1 MKDSTQIGRSFQD
14 KVGGILKTF
23 AAEYPK
29 RVSLVEEQDI
39 CLQNGDR
46 VRPDFHI
53 AIDEPH
59 ERRHYL
65 LECQNRTKTSQEIS
79 RKIRTIRGLSNWM
92 TFFFIYPDDVSETFK
107 NSLKAQGIQ
116 PMSLTDL
123 SQWATNA
130 SRTLRLTEGEQPEGK
145 RVEIWQIAPVVAQ
158 ESLQRILPR
167 LWLAGKRA
175 WTAAMKPTRKLIFL
189 AGIAAILWHVVKPIA
204 EYILSQSETGSQLVA
219 ESADRA
225 RNLRYAI
232 QDKTENILVGPAT
245 ETDRRTQLL
254 ARANKEFIRVLTTD
268 PFRSL
273 QQLQIARVTW
283 RDAQNQAIAHLVLP
297 IISSNLLQTLTTS
310 FTSQQLT
317 GILNSVRTEVPPY
330 SAGVLAAENMTELL
344 RMGAS
349 KKGKN
354 GTTQY
359 EIGLGSP
366 EYAPQLPGP
375 TDYEIIAFGD
385 QLLAGLPYA
394 ISNNIIGSIRIQQH
408 SMVLSEVI
416 LPGWESP
423 IYIVHFSP
431 PAEIKWKMKSGGF
444 LEESNS
450 FYVFMPPNEWRQPT
464 P

>member
-123 SQWATNA
+123 SRWTANA
-130 SRTLRLTEGEQPEGK
+130 SRTLRLTEQEQPEGK

-158 ESLQRILPR
+158 ESLQRIFPR
-167 LWLAGKRA
+167 LWLASKRA
-175 WTAAMKPTRKLIFL
+175 WTKAMKLTRTLIFL
-189 AGIAAILWHVVKPIA
+189 AGVAAILWHVVKPIA
-204 EYILSQSETGSQLVA
+204 EYTLSYFEVRSQFVA
-219 ESADRA
+219 ELADKA

-232 QDKTENILVGPAT
+232 QDNTQSILFGPGT
-245 ETDRRTQLL
+245 ETDRRTQHT
-254 ARANKEFIRVLTTD
+254 ARANNEFTKTLDTD
-268 PFRSL
+268 PFRSF
-273 QQLQIARVTW
+273 QLLPIARVTCQ
-283 RDAQNQAIAHLVLP
+283 DAQNQAIARLVLP
-297 IISSNLLQTLTTS
+297 IISSNLLQTLTAS
-310 FTSQQLT
+310 ITSQQLT
-317 GILNSVRTEVPPY
+317 GILNLVRTEVPPD
-330 SAGVLAAENMTELL
+330 SSGVLTAQNMTELL

-349 KKGKN
+349 TKGATKR
-354 GTTQY
+354 
-359 EIGLGSP
+359 EIELGNP
-366 EYAPQLPGP
+366 EYAPHLPSP
-375 TDYEIIAFGD
+375 TGDEIATFCD
-385 QLLAGLPYA
+385 RLLAALPNA
-394 ISNNIIGSIRIQQH
+394 ISNNIIGSLRIQQH
-408 SMVLSEVI
+408 SMVLSDV
-416 LPGWESP
+416 
-423 IYIVHFSP
+423 V
-431 PAEIKWKMKSGGF
+431 
-444 LEESNS
+444 
-450 FYVFMPPNEWRQPT
+450 
-464 P
+464 